1 MVTNHNLVAS
11 LGGAVDTAVMVA
23 AEPGAIFRCAER
35 LDERVAAS
43 DFSAPETSAF
53 HGWVPE
59 KIVVPA
65 AAGLAALLE
74 PVCAA
79 MLSTARV
86 SVRAAEALVAG

>member
-23 AEPGAIFRCAER
+23 AEPAAIFRCAER

-43 DFSAPETSAF
+43 DFSAPPAF